1 MFFEKK
7 RQRGRGESE
16 NGNKGRRNK
25 SKQAVEGKTLS
36 LSLSLFSA
44 LTLAAGCDTSISR
57 RMALPSLVSTM
68 PGFGF
73 EVVSFFFR
81 GGIRGLRQ
89 EEGRV
94 KRTTAENSIAS
105 GPSLS
110 RLFLHLQSLRL
121 TSRRVQEHLEHRARA
136 QSGADDVGDGLF

>member
-73 EVVSFFFR
+73 EVVSFFF
-81 GGIRGLRQ
+81 GGGYGGVEARR
-89 EEGRV
+89 
-94 KRTTAENSIAS
+94 RTSETNDGKKLDRERPLALAPLS
-105 GPSLS
+105 PSPKPPS
-110 RLFLHLQSLRL
+110 HLQTRP
-121 TSRRVQEHLEHRARA
+121 
-136 QSGADDVGDGLF
+136 GAS

>member
-73 EVVSFFFR
+73 EVVSFFW
-81 GGIRGLRQ
+81 GGGYGLRQ